1 MVEIRYQRR
10 GALLGAALLLA
21 GTAAGTPPT
30 RRVPSPPRTLGTA
43 RRQFVGTTGATLA
56 AALALPVI
64 PATAS
69 TAPVLA
75 QGDGFVW
82 MPLERRVAREQY
94 PPRFVTYLARCL
106 LRYDG
111 MSRRWWEVKAR
122 EAPLSFSADRVREL
136 RLEHYGEFTRSVELG
151 LDAEYSGPKGV
162 ASLVQLLRQVFTSA
176 AERRQLALLL
186 TLLPPAT
193 QPVNDITELL
203 GETDN
208 ATISRVLLTDGG
220 AGYDDHHPPL
230 VTISAPFASAANGK
244 LGAPAELR
252 AIVLRGKVEAIEVVN
267 RGCGYSYLQPLEV
280 TIAPPPKRTASPN
293 NANNDKTASTAASA
307 ANATAAAANS
317 ATIPNATFYGNAAAV
332 ANATAAPE
340 QHLPAS
346 PPRRAT
352 ASAELDVRERRTGKG
367 AHGSLANTIVHW
379 EGAHLHLQSQ
389 LQILS
394 YIIIYYISVILAELD
409 AREGRTG
416 LTSISSWLPET
427 ATSVA
432 LTTLLPEGTPI
443 VFDPKAKVYR
453 IGPKVVAGTSGAAAS
468 SGAGGA
474 GGSGGGKGGGKQ
486 SATSMRTSPFSPAD
500 IAQETARGSLT
511 QSWLRLPEPPRPYA
525 VFDPVFGPIGRSPV
539 EKQASLDASQYA
551 RLAFSGALCSA
562 LGHAI
567 LTPLDVV
574 KTSMQADPQRFNQ
587 GVFGTAKKLVHV
599 EARAFVRNR
608 RKVAA
613 DELLARPQ
621 KAAPSRSIGSVDG
634 GTRGGALGAA
644 KDARA
649 GGGSV
654 APKADKAL
662 VALMEGSAAPIPGG
676 EEEEEEEGSL
686 NFLLLPTG
694 LNALFRGVDASAA
707 GHFISGGI
715 GFGTTEFCRRFFLSA
730 IGPER
735 ALIYPPAL
743 TVISA
748 SIVGVIFATIG
759 VAPFEAARVKMV
771 KGGDTFAPNFI
782 EGISRIAREDGA
794 SSFYGP
800 KFRTLLLKDVPYA
813 MVKFASYDAFKTI
826 IYAAVPS
833 LSESLRSSLVVSLV
847 AGFLAGVSAATF
859 SHPADTI
866 FTRLNSRDK
875 EAPGAP
881 PVGPLTVAREML
893 EAGGPGLL
901 YAGVGARAV
910 FSGLLLAIEFL
921 IYDAVRT
928 WLHVGAEDLQL
939 FMDVLA
945 GVRGE

>member
-56 AALALPVI
+56 AALALPVT

-352 ASAELDVRERRTGKG
+352 AS
-367 AHGSLANTIVHW
+367 
-379 EGAHLHLQSQ
+379 
-389 LQILS
+389 
-394 YIIIYYISVILAELD
+394 AELD